1 MIVDNDGL
9 KLRVIHY
16 CDDNVLPFEA
26 FQDGKAVN
34 LAPFRTS
41 DGNWDEV
48 KLITAFNDN
57 DHPLTVKA
65 GRPLPA
71 DAITASAS
79 GLDPHI
85 SIANA
90 LLQVPRV
97 AKARKLTEDAIRAVV
112 GQSIDDGL
120 FGDAGVNVLRLNLA
134 LDQPDQAH
142 K

>member
-1 MIVDNDGL
+1 LIVDNDGL
-9 KLRVIHY
+9 KLRVVHY
-16 CDDNVLPFEA
+16 CDDNALPFEA
-26 FQDGKAVN
+26 FQDGKSVD
-34 LAPFRTS
+34 LAPYRTS

-57 DHPLTVKA
+57 DHPLSVKA
-65 GRPLPA
+65 SKPLPA

-85 SIANA
+85 SIDNA

-97 AKARKLTEDAIRAVV
+97 AKARKLKEDAVRTVV

-120 FGDAGVNVLRLNLA
+120 FGVAGVNVLRLNLA
-134 LDQPDQAH
+134 LDQLPH
-142 K
+142 